1 MLLKLKSYLDEGISV
16 VSFRK
21 LNADYRMDRI
31 GFISY
36 SGDAFGNMDEG
47 SFFQGELN
55 TLMHPEWKYGNG
67 IQYIPSARA
76 SYYFHY
82 YRPKPRI
89 FIFGAGPDAK
99 PFVQFASHAGFAV
112 TLCDWR
118 EALCCREHF
127 PQADEFIVGSLVET
141 ASIVRF
147 GPHDAVVLMTHHFQ
161 YDRMLMEVLLQR
173 DLFYLGILGPKKE
186 NNPVIGRERYTK
198 LCPFSNRSF
207 YRS

>member
-1 MLLKLKSYLDEGISV
+1 
-16 VSFRK
+16 
-21 LNADYRMDRI
+21 
-31 GFISY
+31 
-36 SGDAFGNMDEG
+36 MDEG

-76 SYYFHY
+76 SYYFHCN
-82 YRPKPRI
+82 RPKPRI

-127 PQADEFIVGSLVET
+127 PQADEFIVGSPVET

-161 YDRMLMEVLLQR
+161 YDRMLMEVLQQR
-173 DLFYLGILGPKKE
+173 DLFYWASGQKGEQSGYWTGTIYQTLCILQSVFLSE
-186 NNPVIGRERYTK
+186 LSRK
-198 LCPFSNRSF
+198 LRLVFSRKL
-207 YRS
+207 